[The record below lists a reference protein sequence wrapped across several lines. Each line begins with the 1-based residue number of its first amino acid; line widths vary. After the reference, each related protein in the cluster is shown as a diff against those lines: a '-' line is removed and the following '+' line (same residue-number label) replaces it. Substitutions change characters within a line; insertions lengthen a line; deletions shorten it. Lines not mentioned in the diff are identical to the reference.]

1 VLCIDTRSE
10 QKLTG
15 RLANQT
21 VLVVGGARRLG
32 AAIAAASAAHG
43 AHVTVSSH
51 SPPDEKTLRIDLRDE
66 ASVAAAAQ
74 HIGAV
79 DHIISTA
86 SQSYSSPIREMELAR
101 TQDAIAA
108 KITGPLLL
116 AKHFQIRQSLTLF
129 SGQVAWRPAA
139 VSYTTGITNGAVAF
153 AAQHLAAELAPVR
166 VNAISPGIIDSGLWD
181 VRGAEKAAFL
191 TAAASRTLVGTT
203 GTVKDVVDAALW
215 IMSAP
220 FLTGET
226 VRLDGGRR

>member
-1 VLCIDTRSE
+1 M
-10 QKLTG
+10 TG

-21 VLVVGGARRLG
+21 VLVVGGTRRLG
-32 AAIAAASAAHG
+32 AAIAAASAAEG
-43 AHVTVSSH
+43 AHVPVSSH
-51 SPPDEKTLRIDLRDE
+51 SPQDEKTLRIDLRDE

-79 DHIISTA
+79 DHIVSTA
-86 SQSYSSPIREMELAR
+86 SLSYSAPVREMELSR
-101 TQDAIAA
+101 IQDAIAA

-129 SGQVAWRPAA
+129 SGQVAWRPGAG
-139 VSYTTGITNGAVAF
+139 SYSTGITNGAVAF

-181 VRGAEKAAFL
+181 ARGAEKAAFL
-191 TAAASRTLVGTT
+191 TTAASRTLVGTT
-203 GTVKDVVDAALW
+203 GTVQDVVDAALW
-215 IMSAP
+215 IMSAS
-220 FLTGET
+220 FFTGET

>member
-10 QKLTG
+10 KKLTG

-166 VNAISPGIIDSGLWD
+166 VNAISQGIIDSGLWD